1 MVIVDNKRSKHKDFF
16 IDGVRIT
23 AFSKDS
29 LWEQVYEKIQL
40 GQSAVVVAIN
50 PEKIMQA
57 SRDKNLMLYLSSFD
71 FPIADGVGIVLV
83 SKLKGGCIRYRL
95 TGTDIMEDM
104 VSRSNKIDAPLF
116 LYGAKPGIAKL
127 AAEKLEKKYPGI
139 RIVGTLDGYQSDPST
154 VVNAI
159 KASGAKIVFVALGS
173 PRQEYFMYQN
183 REALEGCILQGV
195 GGSFDVISETKIR
208 APLFFRKL
216 GLEWLYRL
224 ICEPWRL
231 TRQWDIL
238 RFLFLTVV
246 RPLKKAKLLYEKTDS
261 LFPMVSYSLHGAAAN
276 F

>member
-1 MVIVDNKRSKHKDFF
+1 MDILDNNTRSELEDFF

-29 LWEQVYEKIQL
+29 LWKQVYEKIQL
-40 GQSAVVVAIN
+40 GKSAVIVAIN

-57 SRDKNLMLYLSSFD
+57 KRDKSMLSYLSSFD
-71 FPIADGVGIVLV
+71 FPIADGVGVVLV

-104 VSRSNKIDAPLF
+104 VSRSNNIDASLF

-127 AAEKLEKKYPGI
+127 AAEKLIEKYPGI
-139 RIVGTLDGYQSDPST
+139 QIAGTLDGYQSDPTT

-159 KASGAKIVFVALGS
+159 KVSGAKIVFVALGS

-183 REALEGCILQGV
+183 REALAGCILQGV
-195 GGSFDVISETKIR
+195 GGSFDVISGTKVR

-224 ICEPWRL
+224 LCEPWRL

-246 RPLKKAKLLYEKTDS
+246 RPLKKEE
-261 LFPMVSYSLHGAAAN
+261 
-276 F
+276 